1 MNGEEAPQGYGEGFA
16 RIYNLR
22 WGGFA
27 SGIAPVIQALY
38 ENLPI
43 AKSNR
48 RILDVACGTG
58 QLLSWFLE
66 RGYTGTG
73 LDASPHMLAYARKNA
88 GKSPG
93 EGKADFLCADIRDFR
108 FAPEYGLAVSTFDA
122 LNHLPSRRGLA
133 ACFACVRKALAD
145 GGCFVFD
152 LNTAKGL
159 RMWNSA
165 SVEETEELFI
175 VNRGIFAEGMGR
187 AYNRISGFIKE
198 SDGRYERF
206 EQTAYNTAFSMK
218 EVAEDL
224 QATGFASHYFCAAK
238 DLKIP
243 IAAPEELSRAFVI
256 ARNGQ

>member
-73 LDASPHMLAYARKNA
+73 LDASPHMLAFARKNVR
-88 GKSPG
+88 
-93 EGKADFLCADIRDFR
+93 EGRADFLCADIRDFHL
-108 FAPEYGLAVSTFDA
+108 APGYGLAVSTFDA
-122 LNHLPSRRGLA
+122 LNHLPSRRDLA
-133 ACFACVRKALAD
+133 ACFACVCAALAD

-159 RMWNSA
+159 RMWNSV

-187 AYNRISGFIKE
+187 AYNRISGFIKAG
-198 SDGRYERF
+198 DGRYERF

-224 QATGFASHYFCAAK
+224 QAAGFANHYFCAAK
-238 DLKIP
+238 DLGCP
-243 IAAPEELSRAFVI
+243 VAEPEELSRAFVI
-256 ARNGQ
+256 ARNSQ